1 MTMFR
6 NPRFNALGTID
17 GEIEHPQLGWVP
29 FTASPDDP
37 EPLGQALYAAAMA
50 GEFGPVAEYVPPPP
64 TPPPVP
70 AVISRRQARLALLN
84 AGLLDA
90 VEAAIANAPPAV
102 RITYEDAT
110 EWWRDDP
117 LIAEL
122 ARALGLSESQVD
134 ELFVKASRL

>member
-1 MTMFR
+1 MTTFR

-37 EPLGQALYAAAMA
+37 ESLGRELYAAAMA

-64 TPPPVP
+64 APPPVP

-84 AGLLDA
+84 AGLLES

-122 ARALGLSESQVD
+122 AQSLGLSESQVD

>member
-1 MTMFR
+1 MTVIR
-6 NPRFNALGTID
+6 IQSINATTGETIVRD
-17 GEIEHPQLGWVP
+17 ATPAEVAEIE
-29 FTASPDDP
+29 
-37 EPLGQALYAAAMA
+37 ALRNA
-50 GEFGPVAEYVPPPP
+50 PPPMP
-64 TPPPVP
+64 T
-70 AVISRRQARLALLN
+70 VISRRQARLALLD
-84 AGLLDA
+84 AGFLES
-90 VEAAIANAPPAV
+90 VEAAIAKAPPAV